1 MQHIFGSNFSFKKT
15 GIGTGLRM
23 VYFSVNLGSNSAK
36 LQGLLRMSSCVDKIL
51 SQPVRQAPEDPGRQ
65 KI

>member
-1 MQHIFGSNFSFKKT
+1 MKHIFGSNFSFKNNWNWN
-15 GIGTGLRM
+15 GLRM

>member
-1 MQHIFGSNFSFKKT
+1 
-15 GIGTGLRM
+15 M

>member
-1 MQHIFGSNFSFKKT
+1 MIMQHILGSNFSFKKT
-15 GIGTGLRM
+15 KIGT
-23 VYFSVNLGSNSAK
+23 VYFLVNLGSNSAK

>member
-1 MQHIFGSNFSFKKT
+1 MYFTQTSAFKKNWNWN
-15 GIGTGLRM
+15 GLRM

-65 KI
+65 NI

>member
-1 MQHIFGSNFSFKKT
+1 MYLTQTSAFKNKWNWNR
-15 GIGTGLRM
+15 LRM

-36 LQGLLRMSSCVDKIL
+36 LHGLLRMSSCVAKIL
-51 SQPVRQAPEDPGRQ
+51 SQPVRQAPEEPGRQ

>member
-1 MQHIFGSNFSFKKT
+1 MYHIFCSNFIFKKT
-15 GIGTGLRM
+15 GIGT
-23 VYFSVNLGSNSAK
+23 VYFSFNLGSNSAK
-36 LQGLLRMSSCVDKIL
+36 LQGLLRMSSCVDNIL